1 MRIALAGPCGSGK
14 SALAER
20 LRQAGYEASPVAQE
34 HSYVPD
40 MWQRVARPDVLIYL
54 DASLETI
61 RQRLGCSWEE
71 RWLDLQRQRLC
82 HARERCDLY
91 LPTDGKTLDQLTEE
105 VLRFLAGLQGRRA

>member
-20 LRQAGYEASPVAQE
+20 LRQAGYEATPVAQE

-40 MWQRVARPDVLIYL
+40 MWQRLAHPDVLIYL

-61 RQRLGCSWEE
+61 RERLGCAWEE
-71 RWLDLQRQRLC
+71 CWLELQRLRLH
-82 HARERCDLY
+82 HAREHCDLY
-91 LPTDGKTLDQLTEE
+91 LPTDGRSLDQLVEE
-105 VLRFLAGLQGRRA
+105 VLRFLAAREAQGG